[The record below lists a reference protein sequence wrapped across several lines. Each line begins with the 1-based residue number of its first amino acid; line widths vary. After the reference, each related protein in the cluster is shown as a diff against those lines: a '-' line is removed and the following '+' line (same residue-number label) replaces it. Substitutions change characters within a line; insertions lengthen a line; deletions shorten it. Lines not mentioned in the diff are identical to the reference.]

1 MTWKR
6 PKKTYYAAKPATL
19 PTTTGNNK
27 TETTGKNIVGTT
39 QTKRMTLNLIPSF
52 IRRRIEHRPNLLKIV
67 DNIGWLFF
75 DKILRMGVGLF
86 VGIWIARY
94 LGPEQFGLLS
104 FATAFVGLFGAI
116 ATMGLQGIVVR
127 DLVRDPGGKEET
139 LGTAA
144 VLQFFGG
151 FISYALILATIFWL
165 RADDALA
172 KTIVAIIGS
181 MMLFKS
187 SEIAVYWFESQV
199 LSKYIV
205 WVQNGVFL
213 VFAIVKV
220 ELILKNA
227 PLIAFAWTMMAE
239 ALGVAFL
246 MLVILGLRGPP
257 LTKLRVSFNQ
267 MNILLADSWPL
278 LLSGI
283 AILIYMKI
291 DQIMLGQ
298 MIGDEAVGVYSAA
311 VRVSEVWYFAPMAV
325 VTSVFP
331 AILEAKKHSKKLYYD
346 RFQRLYDLMVWLAIT
361 VALPMSFLSTTIVT
375 MLFGDAYGQAG
386 TILSIHI
393 WAAVFVFLGVAS
405 GKCFLAENRQ
415 ILNLQ
420 RTVIGAAVNVGLN
433 FLLIPLYGVF
443 GAAVATLIGQATV
456 CLFYDAIQ
464 RDTRKMFI
472 MKIKS
477 FNLKGVWVRTV
488 TQYKG
493 C

>member
-1 MTWKR
+1 
-6 PKKTYYAAKPATL
+6 
-19 PTTTGNNK
+19 
-27 TETTGKNIVGTT
+27 
-39 QTKRMTLNLIPSF
+39 MTLNFIPAF

-86 VGIWIARY
+86 VGVWIARY

-127 DLVRDPGGKEET
+127 DIVRDPGGKEET
-139 LGTAA
+139 LGTTA

-151 FISYALILATIFWL
+151 LVSYGLILAVIFWL

-172 KTIVAIIGS
+172 KTIVVILSSI
-181 MMLFKS
+181 MLFKA

-199 LSKYIV
+199 LSKYTV

-213 VFAIVKV
+213 VFAMIKV
-220 ELILKNA
+220 GLILQNA

-239 ALGVAFL
+239 ALGVSFL
-246 MLVILGLRGPP
+246 MLVMLGLRGPGFKR
-257 LTKLRVSFNQ
+257 LNVSFNR
-267 MNILLADSWPL
+267 MKTLLADSWPL

-298 MIGDEAVGVYSAA
+298 MIGDEAVGIYSAA
-311 VRVSEVWYFAPMAV
+311 VRVSEVWYFVPMAIV
-325 VTSVFP
+325 ASVFP
-331 AILEAKKHSKKLYYD
+331 AILETKKRSEKLYYD
-346 RFQRLYDLMVWLAIT
+346 RLQRLYDLMVWLAFF

-375 MLFGDAYGQAG
+375 ILFGDTYKQAG

-393 WAAVFVFLGVAS
+393 WASVFVFLGVAS
-405 GKCFLAENRQ
+405 GKWFLTENRQ
-415 ILNLQ
+415 LLSLQRTMLGAMSNIILNLLLI
-420 RTVIGAAVNVGLN
+420 TKFGVLGAAWST
-433 FLLIPLYGVF
+433 VF
-443 GAAVATLIGQATV
+443 SYAIAAMFSDLAQI
-456 CLFYDAIQ
+456 
-464 RDTRKMFI
+464 DTRRMFI
-472 MKIKS
+472 MKINA
-477 FNLKGVWVRTV
+477 FNFFGVVSRTFFSEKNNEV
-488 TQYKG
+488 I
-493 C
+493 